1 MRFNTENYKEVRAF
15 SENQYLEIL
24 TEYPD
29 EDFEKYDL
37 NEEEGI
43 FEGEIVLKK
52 WGRKRNIICFINCGE
67 RAFKCTAFQN
77 NNNYLGL
84 ADMPMGS
91 RVRLTFKR
99 SKTGNNRLA
108 AAEMIG

>member
-29 EDFEKYDL
+29 EGFGEYGL
-37 NEEEGI
+37 NEEEGV

-52 WGRKRNIICFINCGE
+52 WGRKRNIICFINCGA
-67 RAFKCTAFQN
+67 RAFRCTAFQN
-77 NNNYLGL
+77 NDNYLGL

>member
-29 EDFEKYDL
+29 EGFEKYGL
-37 NEEEGI
+37 NEEEGV

-52 WGRKRNIICFINCGE
+52 WGRKRNIICFINCG
-67 RAFKCTAFQN
+67 
-77 NNNYLGL
+77 
-84 ADMPMGS
+84 
-91 RVRLTFKR
+91 
-99 SKTGNNRLA
+99 
-108 AAEMIG
+108 